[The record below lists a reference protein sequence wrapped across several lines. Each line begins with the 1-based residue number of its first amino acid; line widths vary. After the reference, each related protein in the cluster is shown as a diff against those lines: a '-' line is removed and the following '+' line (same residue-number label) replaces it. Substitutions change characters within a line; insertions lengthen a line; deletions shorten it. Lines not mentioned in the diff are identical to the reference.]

1 MDMNLF
7 EKRMKQIERKIPH
20 YSYKVELIPK
30 NSFITQKFGFFEPFQ
45 NPKPSIHGFM
55 LKGYILDGKRVV
67 KKSEYKNIPY
77 EELLKDRRTEN
88 WSTQYV
94 VYYYDKNET
103 EEERKKAALEFGRKE
118 FERRLGLLVG
128 LEEHQYGNGWEL
140 LVYDAIE
147 HEHYERLTQISL
159 EEFLNEA

>member
-67 KKSEYKNIPY
+67 KKSEYKNIPH

-128 LEEHQYGNGWEL
+128 LEEHQYGNG
-140 LVYDAIE
+140 
-147 HEHYERLTQISL
+147 
-159 EEFLNEA
+159 